1 MEEKI
6 WGETAE
12 LGRQYLNVPC
22 MSRPIAVGAF
32 LHDSNSFHNKRLF
45 IVKSRELL
53 LRRDVTR
60 IPCQQQTPSTTHYIV
75 QSIQCVSI
83 TMREQKKISL
93 LYTVFIYFY
102 FFVSLRRSHVN
113 GVKTRHDKNNALQIN
128 KAELKTRDRQAMRE
142 REVPY
147 SYDVIRILHV
157 VTRKTPLESAT
168 THVLHASRYH
178 RRLRWRHDSLP
189 TTQNPSRLY
198 DATNAKL
205 IFELYYYIVFFFV
218 FTSLDLWVPWLLLCS
233 KLDCRILSLIQFLC
247 QCGIHFTCSI
257 RPVVTTA
264 TSFLINQTRQ
274 TTIQVIIDQ

>member
-1 MEEKI
+1 
-6 WGETAE
+6 
-12 LGRQYLNVPC
+12 

-60 IPCQQQTPSTTHYIV
+60 ISCQQQTPSTTHYIV

-93 LYTVFIYFY
+93 LYSVFIYFY

-128 KAELKTRDRQAMRE
+128 KAELKRRDRQAMRE

-178 RRLRWRHDSLP
+178 RRLR
-189 TTQNPSRLY
+189 
-198 DATNAKL
+198 
-205 IFELYYYIVFFFV
+205 
-218 FTSLDLWVPWLLLCS
+218 
-233 KLDCRILSLIQFLC
+233 
-247 QCGIHFTCSI
+247 
-257 RPVVTTA
+257 
-264 TSFLINQTRQ
+264 
-274 TTIQVIIDQ
+274 